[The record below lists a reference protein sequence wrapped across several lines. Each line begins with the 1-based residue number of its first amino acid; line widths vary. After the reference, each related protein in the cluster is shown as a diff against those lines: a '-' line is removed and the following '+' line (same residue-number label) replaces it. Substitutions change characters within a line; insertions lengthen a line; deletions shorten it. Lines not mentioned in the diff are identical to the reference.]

1 MQLITMKKANQ
12 LFLIIL
18 LACTSSLRA
27 DENVPPPFKAS
38 FKIFWNGMEVAETH
52 SSLVRLDN
60 DNYIYRSET
69 NSTGLASIFYK
80 LHVVEESHWYL
91 HEQKLKPLSYS
102 YDRIKKKKE
111 RHKKTVFDWENNQ
124 AHYIGDGT
132 KLSFE
137 LQAGMTDK
145 LLYQINLMHDL
156 TMGHTPTSYTV
167 VDGAKIKTYKL
178 IYLGEE
184 IVDTPIGKFNTMKF
198 SRQKA
203 GNKDRI
209 TLWCAEDLHY
219 LPIKIESMDDD
230 DSSVTIATINQL
242 TGLGLSDEIGLPDE
256 VYLPIQDTE

>member
-102 YDRIKKKKE
+102 YDRIKN
-111 RHKKTVFDWENNQ
+111 KKTVFDWENNQ

-156 TMGHTPTSYTV
+156 KMGHTPTSYTV

-230 DSSVTIATINQL
+230 DGSVTIATINQL

>member
-1 MQLITMKKANQ
+1 MKKANQ

-18 LACTSSLRA
+18 LACISPLRA
-27 DENVPPPFKAS
+27 DENVPPPFEAS
-38 FKIFWNGMEVAETH
+38 FKIFRNGMEVAETH
-52 SSLVRLDN
+52 NSLARLDN

-69 NSTGLASIFYK
+69 NTTGLISIFYK
-80 LHVVEESHWYL
+80 LHLVEESHWYL

-102 YDRIKKKKE
+102 YERIKKKKKK
-111 RHKKTVFDWENNQ
+111 HKKTVFDWKNNQ

-137 LQAGMTDK
+137 LQADMTDK

-156 TMGHTPTSYTV
+156 KMGHTPTSYTV

-198 SRQKA
+198 SRQRPGK
-203 GNKDRI
+203 KESI
-209 TLWCAEDLHY
+209 TLWCAKDLHY
-219 LPIKIESMDDD
+219 LPIKVENIDKDNAI
-230 DSSVTIATINQL
+230 TTATINQL

>member
-18 LACTSSLRA
+18 LACTSPLRA
-27 DENVPPPFKAS
+27 NENVPTPFTAS

-52 SSLVRLDN
+52 NSLVRLDD

-91 HEQKLKPLSYS
+91 HEQQLKPLSYS

-156 TMGHTPTSYTV
+156 KMGHIPTSYTV

-198 SRQKA
+198 SRQRPGKKQSI
-203 GNKDRI
+203 N
-209 TLWCAEDLHY
+209 LWCAKDLHY
-219 LPIKIESMDDD
+219 LPIKVESIDEDGAI
-230 DSSVTIATINQL
+230 TIATINQL

>member
-1 MQLITMKKANQ
+1 MKKANQ

-18 LACTSSLRA
+18 LACTLPLRA
-27 DENVPPPFKAS
+27 NENVPPPFTAS
-38 FKIFWNGMEVAETH
+38 FKIFWNSMEVAETH
-52 SSLVRLDN
+52 NSLVRLD
-60 DNYIYRSET
+60 DGNYIYRSET

-156 TMGHTPTSYTV
+156 KMGHIPTSYTV

-198 SRQKA
+198 SRQRPGKKQSI
-203 GNKDRI
+203 N
-209 TLWCAEDLHY
+209 LWCAKDLHY
-219 LPIKIESMDDD
+219 LPIKVESIDEDGAI
-230 DSSVTIATINQL
+230 TIATINQL

>member
-102 YDRIKKKKE
+102 YDSIKKKKE

-156 TMGHTPTSYTV
+156 KMGHTPTSYTV

-230 DSSVTIATINQL
+230 DGSVTIATINQL